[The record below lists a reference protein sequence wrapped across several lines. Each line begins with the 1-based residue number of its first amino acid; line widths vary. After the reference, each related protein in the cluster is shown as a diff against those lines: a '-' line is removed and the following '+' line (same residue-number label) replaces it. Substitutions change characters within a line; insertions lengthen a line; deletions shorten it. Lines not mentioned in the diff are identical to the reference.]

1 MTISATMS
9 SSTAKSQRWESVVIG
24 AGPAGSFAALRLA
37 QSGRGVLLLDKKSF
51 PREKVCGGCVGRDAI
66 RLLAAAGLSAP
77 LQALP
82 QQVADGLHLH
92 ARGQTARLVIPPVSI
107 ISRGN
112 FDAFLVREAIA
123 AGAHFLPNTVV
134 SVGDCNEGR
143 RSVSCRHPHEE
154 RFDLE
159 ADFVIAADGLAHSSL
174 SRMAGMHDRVA
185 LASRVGLGTIIAD
198 EDEWFSNIG
207 MRRNAIQMVIGR
219 QGYVGLACS
228 QPGQLHVAAAIS
240 CGNPGERK
248 RPSMVIADIFEDA
261 GKPAWAERARQW
273 ADSNW
278 CGTPPLTHRLQRVSA
293 DRLFVIGDAAAYVE
307 PFTGE
312 GISWALLAADKL
324 SSLLADHRPG
334 TSRDLELKWQG
345 EYTRFLRH
353 KSRAC
358 RVLASVLRM
367 PRLAALTVYFLNTLP
382 SCAELLVRLL
392 NGSPAINGHKMT

>member
-1 MTISATMS
+1 MTISATMTP
-9 SSTAKSQRWESVVIG
+9 STAKSQRWESVVIG

-66 RLLAAAGLSAP
+66 RLLAAAGMSVP
-77 LQALP
+77 LQSLP
-82 QQVADGLHLH
+82 QRVADRLQLH
-92 ARGQTARLVIPPVSI
+92 AGGKTAQLVIPPVSI

-159 ADFVIAADGLAHSSL
+159 ADFVIAANGLAHSSL
-174 SRMAGMHDRVA
+174 GRVAGMNDRVA
-185 LASRVGLGTIIAD
+185 LTSRVGLGTILAA
-198 EDEWFSNIG
+198 EDEWFSSVG
-207 MRRNAIQMVIGR
+207 VRWNAIQMVIGR
-219 QGYVGLACS
+219 QGYVGLASS

-240 CGNPGERK
+240 RSNPGERK
-248 RPSMVIADIFEDA
+248 RPSRAIADIFEDA

-273 ADSNW
+273 DDSNW
-278 CGTPPLTHRLQRVSA
+278 CGTPPLTHRQHRVSA
-293 DRLFVIGDAAAYVE
+293 ERLFVVGDAAAYVE

-312 GISWALLAADKL
+312 GMTWALLAADKL
-324 SSLLADHRPG
+324 SSLLANRRAC
-334 TSRDLELKWQG
+334 TSRDLELQWQS
-345 EYTRFLRH
+345 EYSRFLRH

-358 RVLASVLRM
+358 RVLASALRM
-367 PRLAALTVYFLNTLP
+367 PRLAARAVQYLNASP
-382 SCAELLVRLL
+382 SCAALLVRLL
-392 NGSPAINGHKMT
+392 NGNPAVAGHELK